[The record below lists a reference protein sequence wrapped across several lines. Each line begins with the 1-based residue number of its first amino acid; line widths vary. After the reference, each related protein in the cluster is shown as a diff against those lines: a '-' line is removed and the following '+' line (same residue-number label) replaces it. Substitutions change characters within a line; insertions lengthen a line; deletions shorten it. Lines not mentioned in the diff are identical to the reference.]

1 MAHASTADST
11 ATVLVLDTLRPVR
24 EALRQVFDERA
35 DGETEF
41 LERLVRWCGSAPVYV
56 GTLSEARRLASRLEA
71 NGLTTSVN
79 LGRG

>member
-24 EALRQVFDERA
+24 EALGQVFDQRA
-35 DGETEF
+35 DGEAEF
-41 LERLVRWCGSAPVYV
+41 LERLVRWSGSAPVFV
-56 GTLSEARRLASRLEA
+56 GSPSEARHLASRLEA

-79 LGRG
+79 LRRG